1 MYVDAIR
8 DESELRAD
16 FSEYLKSRYAGS
28 TAGIYVSAIN
38 GILKKEQAT
47 WTELAGDI
55 DYYVTEYGPNGA
67 KSTDGM
73 KNNALAYNALRR
85 FKLFIAERR
94 EAYDDA
100 EIDIAPE
107 DCLVDDFGSNDRA
120 ANNRS
125 AGGNEK
131 KLLTVEV
138 NAAVL
143 DRAEEVLENVG
154 LSVEAGI
161 GMFLKRVER
170 EGGIGFM
177 TNSVTANSCAVG
189 RYAQHTIAPRT
200 IVPTYGY
207 REPSFAARREA
218 SGITKNQAVYLFR
231 RRGNA
236 IGKEVTFASK
246 NSGARIYWANPSF
259 EVLNNDW
266 SLILNDKN
274 ENKLYL
280 FTIRAR
286 DISPSE
292 LRGRAD
298 VPERI
303 DLQILYGDP
312 SFTDTRSGVS
322 FARFKVDEVEY

>member
-1 MYVDAIR
+1 MYVDAII

-38 GILKKEQAT
+38 GILKKEQTT
-47 WTELAGDI
+47 WTKLAGDI

-107 DCLVDDFGSNDRA
+107 DCLVDDFGSDDRA

-170 EGGIGFM
+170 EGGIGF
-177 TNSVTANSCAVG
+177 
-189 RYAQHTIAPRT
+189 
-200 IVPTYGY
+200 
-207 REPSFAARREA
+207 
-218 SGITKNQAVYLFR
+218 
-231 RRGNA
+231 
-236 IGKEVTFASK
+236 
-246 NSGARIYWANPSF
+246 
-259 EVLNNDW
+259 
-266 SLILNDKN
+266 
-274 ENKLYL
+274 
-280 FTIRAR
+280 
-286 DISPSE
+286 
-292 LRGRAD
+292 
-298 VPERI
+298 
-303 DLQILYGDP
+303 
-312 SFTDTRSGVS
+312 
-322 FARFKVDEVEY
+322 

>member
-1 MYVDAIR
+1 M
-8 DESELRAD
+8 
-16 FSEYLKSRYAGS
+16 
-28 TAGIYVSAIN
+28 
-38 GILKKEQAT
+38 
-47 WTELAGDI
+47 
-55 DYYVTEYGPNGA
+55 
-67 KSTDGM
+67 
-73 KNNALAYNALRR
+73 
-85 FKLFIAERR
+85 
-94 EAYDDA
+94 
-100 EIDIAPE
+100 
-107 DCLVDDFGSNDRA
+107 
-120 ANNRS
+120 
-125 AGGNEK
+125 
-131 KLLTVEV
+131 
-138 NAAVL
+138 
-143 DRAEEVLENVG
+143 
-154 LSVEAGI
+154 
-161 GMFLKRVER
+161 ER

-177 TNSVTANSCAVG
+177 TNSVTANSGAVG
-189 RYAQHTIAPRT
+189 RYAPRT

-207 REPSFAARREA
+207 REQSFAARRES

-236 IGKEVTFASK
+236 IGTEVTFASK

-303 DLQILYGDP
+303 DLQILYDDP

-322 FARFKVDEVEY
+322 FARYKVDEVEY

>member
-143 DRAEEVLENVG
+143 DRAEEALENVG

-177 TNSVTANSCAVG
+177 TNSVTTNAGTVG

-266 SLILNDKN
+266 SLILNDCDESKV
-274 ENKLYL
+274 YL
-280 FTIRAR
+280 FIIPAG
-286 DISPSE
+286 SFSE
-292 LRGRAD
+292 SDFCVRAD
-298 VPERI
+298 RPRMEIRI
-303 DLQILYGDP
+303 AYGDP

-322 FARFKVDEVEY
+322 FARYKVDEVEY

>member
-55 DYYVTEYGPNGA
+55 DYYVTEYGPDGA

-73 KNNALAYNALRR
+73 KNNALVYNALKR
-85 FKLFIAERR
+85 FQQFAAERR
-94 EAYDDA
+94 VKRDDA
-100 EIDIAPE
+100 GFDIDPE
-107 DCLVDDFGSNDRA
+107 DYRIDDFGSDERTA
-120 ANNRS
+120 SNRS

-131 KLLTVEV
+131 KLITVEV

-143 DRAEEVLENVG
+143 DRAEEALENVG

-177 TNSVTANSCAVG
+177 TNSVTANPGAVG
-189 RYAQHTIAPRT
+189 RYAPRT
-200 IVPTYGY
+200 IAPTYGY
-207 REPSFAARREA
+207 REPSFAARREPA
-218 SGITKNQAVYLFR
+218 GITKNQAVYLFR
-231 RRGNA
+231 RRRNA
-236 IGKEVTFASK
+236 IGTEVTFASK
-246 NSGARIYWANPSF
+246 NSGARVYWANPSI

-266 SLILNDKN
+266 SLILNDCDESKV
-274 ENKLYL
+274 YL
-280 FTIRAR
+280 FIIPAG
-286 DISPSE
+286 SFSE
-292 LRGRAD
+292 SDFCVRAD
-298 VPERI
+298 RPRMEIRI
-303 DLQILYGDP
+303 AYSDP

-322 FARFKVDEVEY
+322 FARYKVDEVEY